1 MDWIKFLG
9 TAGARFVVSK
19 QLRSSGGIWMSLAGK
34 EILVDP
40 GPGTLV
46 HCLKSR
52 PKLNPGKLDAII
64 LTHKHLDHTGD
75 VNVMIEA
82 MTEGRLQ
89 KRGVLFAPADA
100 FENDPV
106 IFSYLKDYP
115 EKIEILKEKS
125 EYQLGDLKITAPVKH
140 IHHGVESYGLNLEGG
155 KKSISLIADTRYF
168 EGLESFYPGEIL
180 ILYVVLL
187 QPFPDR
193 VIDHLNLGDVE
204 KIVQANRPGLTLLT
218 HFGLTMLRSKPWK
231 LAEALSKKLKV
242 KVQAARDGMS
252 IEL

>member
-52 PKLNPGKLDAII
+52 PQLNPGKLDAII

-140 IHHGVESYGLNLEGG
+140 IHHGVECYGLNFEGG
-155 KKSISLIADTRYF
+155 RKSVSIIADTRYF
-168 EGLESFYPGEIL
+168 EGIESFYLGEIL

-242 KVQAARDGMS
+242 KVQAARDGM
-252 IEL
+252 IVEL

>member
-19 QLRSSGGIWMSLAGK
+19 QLRSSGGIWMSLAGQ
-34 EILVDP
+34 EILIDP

-46 HCLKSR
+46 HCLKSH
-52 PKLNPGKLDAII
+52 PKLDPGKLDAII
-64 LTHKHLDHTGD
+64 LTHKHLDHSGD

-82 MTEGRLQ
+82 MTEGRLR
-89 KRGVLFAPADA
+89 KRGVIFAPADA

-115 EKIEILKEKS
+115 EKIEILKEKK
-125 EYQLGDLKITAPVKH
+125 EYRLGDLTIKTPVKH

-155 KKSISLIADTRYF
+155 KKSVSLIADTRYF
-168 EGLESFYPGEIL
+168 EGIESFYPGEIL
-180 ILYVVLL
+180 ILYVVLF

-193 VIDHLNLGDVE
+193 VIDHLNLDDAE
-204 KIVQANRPGLTLLT
+204 KIIQANRPMLTLLT

-231 LAEALSKKLKV
+231 LAEALSQKLKV